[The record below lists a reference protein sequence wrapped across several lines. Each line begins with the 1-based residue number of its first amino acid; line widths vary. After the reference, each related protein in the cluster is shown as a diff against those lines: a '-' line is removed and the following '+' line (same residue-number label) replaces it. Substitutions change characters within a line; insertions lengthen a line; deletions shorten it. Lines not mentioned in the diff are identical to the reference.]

1 MFKSFKKM
9 HSRIIFRVS
18 TAFFLC
24 VFLPILLFLW
34 ISFIRVGEIVKD
46 DNAANVSDSLLQ
58 LEQDFRKQIYH
69 YDDVVDQIE
78 KSADITA
85 YIENPE
91 NMQFEALAQEY
102 INEFTVLQ
110 SGVYK
115 DISFY
120 IFDNSHYRLKS
131 FSNVSAVEN
140 ENWYIDF
147 FASDTTEKWYSD
159 HTGEAPQLIKVMKV
173 YDRAQNQLGIIT
185 VTFDLCRIADQAVY
199 SMKDKSTLFITTS
212 EGEEVYFDHT
222 SDCFAD
228 FSRDCPAEFADAI
241 RSLQEGIEY
250 SGDFENATV
259 AMKLLPE
266 YRIVIGSSIAVDA
279 QPESFKALKM
289 GVVFTVAILVI
300 FAAIFYYYIIKIF
313 ATLRRDIALVE
324 DYVENNLSGRLAVK
338 YNDEIGDIE
347 RQYNVLLG
355 KIEKLTQNIVLKERL
370 RKNAEI
376 SMLQSQLNP
385 HFIYNV
391 INHFRMQAEIN
402 EDYDMA
408 DSIAKFGKL
417 MRYNMMN
424 RDYLTTLKEELVSIK
439 YFLELEMLRF
449 SNQLEYE
456 INCETGIDSAKVPK
470 CILQPIIEN
479 SVKYGK
485 RQGTVLRITVNIKES
500 DGDIHISVRD
510 NGRGVNKATLQSLNA
525 QFCSG
530 YYMAGAETE
539 ISTKIG
545 LKNIN
550 QRIRLI
556 YDDEYHISVDSEE
569 SEYFEVNIRI
579 PAEW

>member
-1 MFKSFKKM
+1 MFKSFRKM
-9 HSRIIFRVS
+9 RSKIIFRVS
-18 TAFFLC
+18 AVFFLC
-24 VFLPILLFLW
+24 VFLPIMLFLW
-34 ISFIRVGEIVKD
+34 IGFLRVDDIIKV
-46 DNAANVSDSLLQ
+46 DNATTVSKSLLQ
-58 LEQDFRKQIYH
+58 LEQDFKKQIYH
-69 YDDVVDQIE
+69 YDDVIDEIA
-78 KSADITA
+78 KSADIKA
-85 YIENPE
+85 YIENPDDMHLE
-91 NMQFEALAQEY
+91 LEVQRY
-102 INEFTVLQ
+102 IDEFTE
-110 SGVYK
+110 SDGGVYK
-115 DISFY
+115 DITFY
-120 IFDNSHYRLKS
+120 LFPDGEYRLES
-131 FSNVSAVEN
+131 FQNVSAVEN
-140 ENWYIDF
+140 EKWYIDF
-147 FASDTTEKWYSD
+147 FASNIAENWYSEYATD
-159 HTGEAPQLIKVMKV
+159 NPVLIKVMRV
-173 YDRAQNQLGIIT
+173 YNDEQVPLGIIT
-185 VTFDLCRIADQAVY
+185 VTTDLGRITNQAVY
-199 SMKDKSTLFITTS
+199 SLNEKKNIFVTTT
-212 EGEEVYFDHT
+212 EGKAVYFDKT
-222 SDCFAD
+222 SKCFAD
-228 FSRDCPAEFADAI
+228 FSRDCPDEFANAI
-241 RSLQEGIEY
+241 RSVQEGIQF
-250 SGDFENATV
+250 SGDFKNSTV
-259 AMKLLPE
+259 MMKLLQE
-266 YRIVIGSSIAVDA
+266 YRIVLGSSIAVNA

-289 GVVFTVAILVI
+289 GVVFTVIILII
-300 FAAIFYYYIIKIF
+300 FIAIFYYYIIKIF

-324 DYVENNLSGRLAVK
+324 DYVENNPSGRLAVK

-347 RQYNVLLG
+347 RQYNILLG
-355 KIEKLTQNIVLKERL
+355 KIEKLTKNIVLKERL

-402 EDYDMA
+402 EDYEMA

-424 RDYLTTLKEELVSIK
+424 REYMITLKEEITNLK

-456 INCETGIDSAKVPK
+456 INCETGVDSAKVPK

-485 RQGTVLRITVNIKES
+485 RQGAKLHITVNIKAAK
-500 DGDIHISVRD
+500 GDIYISVRD
-510 NGRGVNKATLQSLNA
+510 NGRGVNKNTLQSLNA

-530 YYMAGAETE
+530 YYMSGAETE

-556 YDDEYHISVDSEE
+556 YDDEYHISVDSKE